1 MELLKSISITFWS
14 RVLVLFISL
23 IADIIIARILGP
35 TGKGIYSLIILIPS
49 LLILVSTLG
58 INISNIYYIGKK
70 RFKEEDIVSNSLLFG
85 IGIGTL
91 IIVLLVMFL
100 NYYPNLFFKDIELKY
115 LKIIIFIVPFLLIQ
129 SFFAS
134 ILLVKGKVLEFNL
147 ISIFRYSFLLLF
159 ISISL
164 VILKRGVMGALLSWL
179 VASALSS
186 LFSVWLIKKIIR
198 IRLSFKGYIFKKT
211 LKFGIKGYI
220 GNVVQFLNYRLDMFL
235 INFLIGVTQVGFYSI
250 AVVFAEMMWFIPNTI
265 QTILFPKV
273 SSSMKKEATE
283 ITSIICRHTVF
294 LTSVV
299 AIFSALIAKSLISI
313 VYTPAYLP
321 SVKPLLILL
330 PGVVALSCS
339 KILTSYLTGVGFPI
353 VGTKGS
359 IIALAV
365 NIPLNII
372 LIPKFGISGAAIATT
387 VSYSLLTLFVLYN
400 FLQISKVRI
409 GDILIIKKSDFMFYL
424 SFIKKIHRKIV

>member
-1 MELLKSISITFWS
+1 MEILKDISITFWS

-23 IADIIIARILGP
+23 IIDIIIARILGP
-35 TGKGIYSLIILIPS
+35 TGKGIYSLVILIPS
-49 LLILVSTLG
+49 LLMLVGSLG

-70 RFKEEDIVSNSLLFG
+70 RFKEEDLASNSILFG

-91 IIVLLVMFL
+91 IIVLSLVFL

-134 ILLVKGKVLEFNL
+134 ILLIKGKVLEFNL
-147 ISIFRYSFLLLF
+147 ISIFRYSFLFVFIF
-159 ISISL
+159 ISLI
-164 VILKRGVMGALLSWL
+164 IFKKGVTVALICWI
-179 VASALSS
+179 VASILSS
-186 LFSVWLIKKIIR
+186 LFSVYLVKKIIR
-198 IRLSFKGYIFKKT
+198 RRLSFKGYIFKKT

-235 INFLIGVTQVGFYSI
+235 INFLIGVTQVGYYSI

-353 VGTKGS
+353 IGTKGS
-359 IIALAV
+359 IIALTV
-365 NIPLNII
+365 NIPLNIL

-400 FLQISKVRI
+400 FLQISKVRLR
-409 GDILIIKKSDFMFYL
+409 DIIVIKKSDFMFYL